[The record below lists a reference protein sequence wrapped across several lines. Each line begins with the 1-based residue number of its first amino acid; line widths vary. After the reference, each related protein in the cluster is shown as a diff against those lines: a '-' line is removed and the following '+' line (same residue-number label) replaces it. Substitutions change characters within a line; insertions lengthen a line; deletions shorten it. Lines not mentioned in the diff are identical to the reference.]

1 MTNLHFKVIATHPLD
16 RSTTH
21 KGDPEPLEMTGF
33 SPRFSS
39 ANPPECGRVA
49 EVTRF
54 RENDDFYRNADFL
67 DRLHMSLLFPTP

>member
-1 MTNLHFKVIATHPLD
+1 
-16 RSTTH
+16 
-21 KGDPEPLEMTGF
+21 MTGF

-54 RENDDFYRNADFL
+54 RENDDFYRDADFL
-67 DRLHMSLLFPTP
+67 DKLHIPIFKTKLFIVKY